1 MVDPLSNPR
10 EAALQATLVR
20 LREATFWKARLP
32 EPLPSSFDDL
42 AALPLLHPGDLKNN
56 PHDDFLAVPKEEV
69 WRYHQSFGTTGRASC
84 GWYTV
89 ADMEAEVPMVHRW
102 IQDIG
107 PGAVVLNRYP
117 YSFPVPNAVI
127 EAATRLK
134 GGCVVP
140 AGALNFNVSFVRA
153 VNLMRERGVT
163 TVACL
168 PWEPIFLAETA
179 RLVGLDPR
187 KDFPELR
194 SWIVAGSLV
203 SPPMKALLE
212 GLWDV
217 PVRILYGSTE
227 VGPMATSCD
236 EGRIH
241 LHDEHFHFEVVE
253 GVLVATTL
261 ARQAQPM
268 LRYRTGDAVRFI
280 DDPCLCGSLDRVVE
294 LRGRAA
300 GALAGAPEDTL
311 ELELQQTILGGLER
325 YKTPVFFCVA
335 TGRGLLV
342 RVETR
347 EARTGGKEVAQRLS
361 EALGLPVRVALH
373 APGTLINHVA
383 LLSGWHV
390 YKPSYFS
397 DWRDPQARK
406 VLNWSGALINWWGQL
421 NASLLMLAVRKS
433 VADWFLEW
441 KLRLLG

>member
-1 MVDPLSNPR
+1 MVDSATDPR
-10 EAALQATLVR
+10 EAALAATLSR
-20 LREATFWKARLP
+20 LRDSTFWTGRLP
-32 EPLPSSFDDL
+32 DPLPDSFEQL
-42 AALPLLHPGDLKNN
+42 ADLPLLHPDDLKNN
-56 PHDDFLAVPKEEV
+56 PHDDFLAVPKEQV
-69 WRYHQSFGTTGRASC
+69 WHYHQSFGTTGRASC

-127 EAATRLK
+127 EASTRLR

-153 VNLMRERGVT
+153 VNLMRDRGVS

-179 RLVGLDPR
+179 RLMGLDPR
-187 KDFPELR
+187 EDFPALR

-203 SPPMKALLE
+203 SPRMKALLE
-212 GLWDV
+212 DLWGV

-241 LHDEHFHFEVVE
+241 LHDEHFHFELVD

-261 ARQAQPM
+261 GREAQPM
-268 LRYRTGDAVRFI
+268 LRYRTGDAARFVEE
-280 DDPCLCGSLDRVVE
+280 PCPCGSSDRVVE

-300 GALAGAPEDTL
+300 GALTGAKEDTL

-325 YKTPVFFCVA
+325 YKSAVFFCIA
-335 TGRGLLV
+335 TRRGLLV

-347 EARTGGKEVAQRLS
+347 ELRAGARDAAAALTA
-361 EALGLPVRVALH
+361 ALGLPVRVALH
-373 APGTLINHVA
+373 RPGALINHVA

-390 YKPSYFS
+390 YKPSYLS

-421 NASLLMLAVRKS
+421 DVALLAMAVRKS
-433 VADWFLEW
+433 VADWLLKW
-441 KLRLLG
+441 KLRLVG